1 MAASPSHK
9 SFPMN
14 RTCALVIAMI
24 LALLPGP
31 RADALASEAP
41 AKAKPPAAISEARIR
56 SLLPGLWRADSES
69 PPISVK
75 ATSNYL
81 RNGTVVFVG
90 HITGPGVDVN
100 YRVKSKWVVEGD
112 VLVSTIVES
121 NRPDMLA
128 VGSVERDRVVE
139 IDGKHFTYVDSTGV
153 RYSEYLIKR

>member
-1 MAASPSHK
+1 
-9 SFPMN
+9 MN
-14 RTCALVIAMI
+14 RIPVFVVA
-24 LALLPGP
+24 LALLVLPGP

-41 AKAKPPAAISEARIR
+41 AKAKPAAVTEARIK

-81 RNGTVVFVG
+81 RNGTVVFDG
-90 HITGPGVDVN
+90 HITGPGVDVK
-100 YRVKSKWVVEGD
+100 YRVKSKWKVEGD

-128 VGSVERDRVVE
+128 VGSVERDRIVE

-153 RYSEYLIKR
+153 RYSEFLIKR